1 MRDWRYKFSLSLPVS
16 ICIPINLI
24 AHYSQLLGA
33 HRATNFLQNTRN
45 KGEINCQEK
54 VTKNKTNWENPCGT
68 GGDLWSYNIPK
79 KLSPLCYTYFGN
91 TPWTNVADT
100 LVKVI
105 PQSSYTRY
113 TEWNLG
119 SMSKSAVL
127 SICRLEIFNSSSS
140 CCSPPP
146 AQSDWRK
153 LYITHIANAFWN
165 DECDDGGKLWSS
177 DDSLIWIISQL
188 LFLYHHFFVYIQK
201 LLAY

>member
-1 MRDWRYKFSLSLPVS
+1 MTSRLHKKPDTYQNYEGLTIQIFSLPVS
-16 ICIPINLI
+16 MCIPINLI

-54 VTKNKTNWENPCGT
+54 VTKNKTNWENPCRT

-79 KLSPLCYTYFGN
+79 KLSPLCIFWQHTLNQCGWYFSQ
-91 TPWTNVADT
+91 A
-100 LVKVI
+100 K
-105 PQSSYTRY
+105 SSLNLLILGIR

-165 DECDDGGKLWSS
+165 DECDDGGNC
-177 DDSLIWIISQL
+177 DPLIR
-188 LFLYHHFFVYIQK
+188 
-201 LLAY
+201 

>member
-1 MRDWRYKFSLSLPVS
+1 M
-16 ICIPINLI
+16 
-24 AHYSQLLGA
+24 G
-33 HRATNFLQNTRN
+33 
-45 KGEINCQEK
+45 
-54 VTKNKTNWENPCGT
+54 
-68 GGDLWSYNIPK
+68 LWSYNIPK
-79 KLSPLCYTYFGN
+79 KLSPLCIFWQHTLNRCGWYFSQ
-91 TPWTNVADT
+91 A
-100 LVKVI
+100 K
-105 PQSSYTRY
+105 SSLNLLILGIR

-188 LFLYHHFFVYIQK
+188 LFLYHHHFFVYIQK